1 MRLRTLALLP
11 LLLAAAAQ
19 DRDLLVSYTVFVD
32 RPESGAIG
40 IEMGIQ
46 GNAQEVVRVAIPAW
60 APGAYRIREYHR
72 AVKRVRAQDGSGRA
86 LKVERENDL
95 TWKIEAGDSKA
106 VGVSYELEVEKGR
119 LDAEHCLLHGPDT
132 FLYVVGRKEAPCR
145 VRFIVPE
152 GWRIATGL
160 DPRAGTYRAR
170 DYDTLIDAPTEIG
183 KFELAEFDQD
193 GARYELVIHAK
204 GPVDTKAL
212 AEMCR
217 KVVREQNAMFG
228 GPPFDRYVF
237 FYDFGDGFGG
247 GGLEH
252 LNSTTI
258 SGGYAAVSKD
268 PLSVASVTSH
278 EYFHLW
284 NVKRIRPLELGPFDY
299 TGIVRSK
306 ALWLSEGC
314 TSYFGSRALARSRV
328 WTEEQYFRHL
338 SGEIEV
344 LQNNPDRKVTSV
356 EKASQLTWDRED
368 WPRVDY
374 YNKGELLGLL
384 IDLRIRTMTDGR
396 LGFDD
401 VMRHLYRRYALR
413 RDRGP
418 IGVGFPED
426 GILKALNEVTGSEW
440 SDFYSKNVSG
450 LDELP
455 FEEILGAA
463 GLSPGLRV
471 VQRADLGLMLRRTTV
486 ATVPAGSEAERKG
499 VKAQDRI
506 LSINGEEVARGNL
519 RDLLAKLKPGVAA
532 KVTFGRGNEK
542 YAVNLAVGEREHVSC
557 SLARAKDPTP
567 LQSRVLE
574 AWLGKMEQNR

>member
-1 MRLRTLALLP
+1 MRLRALALALAP
-11 LLLAAAAQ
+11 LCLAAAAQ
-19 DRDLLVSYTVFVD
+19 DRDLVVSYTVFVD
-32 RPESGAIG
+32 KPESGAIG
-40 IEMGIQ
+40 IEMEVQ

-60 APGAYRIREYHR
+60 APGAYRIREYHK
-72 AVKRVRAQDGSGRA
+72 AVKQVKAHDGSGRA

-95 TWKIEAGDSKA
+95 TWRIEAGDSQT
-106 VGVSYELEVEKGR
+106 VGVAYELEVEKNR
-119 LDAEHCLLHGPDT
+119 LDPEHCLIHGPDT
-132 FLYVVGRKEAPCR
+132 YLYVVGRKEAPCR

-160 DPRAGTYRAR
+160 ELRVGTYRAR
-170 DYDTLIDAPTEIG
+170 DYDTFIDAPTEIG
-183 KFELAEFDQD
+183 KFEVAEFDQD
-193 GARYELVIHAK
+193 GARYELAIHAK
-204 GPVDTKAL
+204 GPVDTRAL
-212 AEMCR
+212 TEMCR
-217 KVVREQNAMFG
+217 KIVREQNAMFG

-237 FYDFGDGFGG
+237 FYHFGDGFGG

-268 PLSVASVTSH
+268 PMSIASVTSH
-278 EYFHLW
+278 EYFHVW
-284 NVKRIRPLELGPFDY
+284 NVKRIRPAELGPFDY

-306 ALWLSEGC
+306 ALWLSEGG

-338 SGEIEV
+338 AGEIET
-344 LQNNPDRKVTSV
+344 LQNNPDRRTTTV
-356 EKASQLTWDRED
+356 EKASQVTWDRED

-384 IDLRIRTMTDGR
+384 IDLRTRRMSEGR

-401 VMRHLYRRYALR
+401 VMRHLNREYALQR
-413 RDRGP
+413 GHGP

-426 GILKALNEVTGSEW
+426 GILKALNDVTGSDWGE
-440 SDFYSKNVSG
+440 FYSKYVSG

-455 FEEILGAA
+455 FEEVLGAS
-463 GLSPGLRV
+463 GLAVELKSVR
-471 VQRADLGLMLRRTTV
+471 RADLGLSLRRTTV

-506 LSINGEEVARGNL
+506 LAVNGEEVARGNL
-519 RDLLAKLKPGVAA
+519 RELLTKLKPADSA
-532 KVTFGRGNEK
+532 KITFGRGNEK
-542 YAVNLAVGEREHVSC
+542 YAVNLTVGEREHVAC
-557 SLARAKDPTP
+557 SFKRAEAPTDLQRRILAG
-567 LQSRVLE
+567 
-574 AWLGKMEQNR
+574 WLGPGR